1 MHDIRLIRDDP
12 EAFDAAMAQRGLEP
26 QAEQILDYD
35 GSARAFQTDI
45 QRKQAEKNELAKFA
59 AEVRHFYSNTSYA
72 LFSSLL
78 DVKLHVLVELTDDL
92 HSSYS

>member
-1 MHDIRLIRDDP
+1 MALVLVKLTKDMLFTTVGSLSASADD
-12 EAFDAAMAQRGLEP
+12 
-26 QAEQILDYD
+26 
-35 GSARAFQTDI
+35 
-45 QRKQAEKNELAKFA
+45 ELAKFA